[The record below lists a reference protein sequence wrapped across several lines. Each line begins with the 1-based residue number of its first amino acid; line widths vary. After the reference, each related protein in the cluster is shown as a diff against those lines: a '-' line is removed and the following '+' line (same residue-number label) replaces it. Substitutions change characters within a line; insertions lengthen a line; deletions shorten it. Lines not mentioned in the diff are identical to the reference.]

1 MKAMDIRILD
11 LRLQNSGK
19 PLRAFID
26 IAYGG
31 LTIRDFRVI
40 KENSKRLIVACPQL
54 SWKDK
59 TGFIK
64 YKTLITFPD
73 EIKGEIDRLILNA
86 YHREMETHN
95 ETAN

>member
-1 MKAMDIRILD
+1 MNIKVLDI
-11 LRLQNSGK
+11 RLQNSGK

-54 SWKDK
+54 SWKDRI
-59 TGFIK
+59 GLIK
-64 YKTLITFPD
+64 YKTLVTSPD
-73 EIKGEIDRLILNA
+73 ETKGEIDRLILNA
-86 YHREMETHN
+86 YHQEMELQD
-95 ETAN
+95 ETTN